1 MVSYVDLNFDLEI
14 YLAEQDEPLEPI
26 PLLKGFTVTIV
37 RESVLMDN
45 ILTLYDHLYYFFKK
59 LFVNKLLIIICY
71 FKG

>member
-45 ILTLYDHLYYFFKK
+45 ILTLYDRLCYY
-59 LFVNKLLIIICY
+59 LNYL
-71 FKG
+71 

>member
-45 ILTLYDHLYYFFKK
+45 ILTLYDYLYYF
-59 LFVNKLLIIICY
+59 
-71 FKG
+71 